1 MSTLI
6 LADDHQIL
14 REALRML
21 LDMQPDLRVIA
32 ETGDGLEALQ
42 LTEKHRPDVLIVDM
56 MMPGLSGLEV
66 ARRAKR
72 ASPATKVIVL
82 SMHDTESYVVES
94 LQAGVAGYVLKKSSS
109 QELVFAIRQALAGN
123 LFLSPPLNERAI
135 QAYMQRAQDARTA
148 NPLDALTARELEVF
162 QLAAEGLSNPQI
174 AERLVLSVRTV
185 EMHRSNLMRKLG
197 LKTQT
202 DLVKFAVVHGVAS

>member
-148 NPLDALTARELEVF
+148 DPLDVLTERELEVF
-162 QLAAEGLSNPQI
+162 HLAAGGLSNPQI
-174 AERLVLSVRTV
+174 AERLIISVRTV
-185 EMHRSNLMRKLG
+185 EMHRSNFMKKLG

>member
-14 REALRML
+14 REALRL
-21 LDMQPDLRVIA
+21 LLETQPDLRVIA

-42 LTEKHRPDVLIVDM
+42 LVEGHKPDLLIVDM

-66 ARRAKR
+66 ARRTKR
-72 ASPATKVIVL
+72 VSPATKVIIL

-94 LQAGVAGYVLKKSSS
+94 LQAGVAGYVLKQSSS
-109 QELVFAIRQALAGN
+109 QELIFAIRQALAGN
-123 LFLSPPLNERAI
+123 LFLSPSLNERAI
-135 QAYMQRAQDARTA
+135 QVYMQRTQDARTA
-148 NPLDALTARELEVF
+148 DPFDTLTHREREVF

-174 AERLVLSVRTV
+174 AERLTLSVRTV
-185 EMHRSNLMRKLG
+185 EMHRSSFMKKLG
-197 LKTQT
+197 LKSQT
-202 DLVKFAVVHGVAS
+202 EVVKYAVRRRIVE